1 MKGIAMTVSARV
13 CLAALAALIAGAAA
27 GLAADPMSRH
37 KGDPATFTGSSFGQ
51 LVTMIGDDD
60 TVTATFDNGGKFSVK
75 GNMDNPN
82 YVGFWTADTA
92 DTECDTEK
100 DGTKYWG
107 KIEFAM
113 SDAGRTYTGKW
124 GSCDAAPDHAFV
136 AKWDGK

>member
-1 MKGIAMTVSARV
+1 MRGTMMILQARIGLFA
-13 CLAALAALIAGAAA
+13 LAALAAGTAAV
-27 GLAADPMSRH
+27 LAADPLSRH
-37 KGDPATFTGSSFGQ
+37 KGDPATFTGSSFGP

-75 GNMDNPN
+75 GNMNNPN
-82 YVGFWTADTA
+82 YVGFWT
-92 DTECDTEK
+92 DTECDAEK

-124 GSCDAAPDHAFV
+124 GSCDAAPDQAFV